1 MSAKAELSELIRAMA
16 RRDWGTIDRLL
27 GELRALE
34 WDGAIQ
40 MIGAA
45 FALAVHRRFQGQSDL
60 REISRFVAETRSRY
74 EEGGELPAL
83 ETEGLIR
90 AALGE
95 TDLMDN
101 IGPDVALPA
110 QIVVLGTLLQD
121 EGLTE
126 AELEAFIEEVEEV
139 AAEYM

>member
-1 MSAKAELSELIRAMA
+1 MSARAELSELIRAMA

-27 GELRALE
+27 EELRTLE

-45 FALAVHRRFQGQSDL
+45 FALAAHRRFHGYSDL
-60 REISRFVAETRSRY
+60 REISGFVAETRSQY
-74 EEGGELPAL
+74 QQGHELPAL
-83 ETEGLIR
+83 EMEGLIR

-95 TDLMDN
+95 TDLMDS
-101 IGPDVALPA
+101 ISPDVALPA
-110 QIVVLGTLLQD
+110 QIVILGTLLQD
-121 EGLTE
+121 ESLTE
-126 AELEAFIEEVEEV
+126 AELEAFIKEVEEV